1 MNLIFVMLS
10 DELTAGYTGL
20 LTLSTLLL
28 FEQTELQCIE
38 QLQMLLQ
45 LCAAIGETGEKRA

>member
-1 MNLIFVMLS
+1 MLS

-28 FEQTELQCIE
+28 FERTELQCIE